1 MSRFS
6 QISCQNLTFTYRG
19 HAYRFCIIQFSL
31 SLALTSQ
38 KKANISVFQK
48 VVLMPL
54 NLGQF
59 SVQFSSVAQFCP
71 TLCDPMDCSTPGFPV
86 HHQLLELT
94 QTHVHQVSD
103 AIQHL
108 ILCHPLSSCLQ
119 FFPASGSFSVS
130 QFFTLG
136 GQSIGVSVSASVL
149 PMNI

>member
-1 MSRFS
+1 MLCS
-6 QISCQNLTFTYRG
+6 ISHIYRILYISYILIKLG
-19 HAYRFCIIQFSL
+19 GKSFEKFGAIFDAIIKLL
-31 SLALTSQ
+31 SYFPS
-38 KKANISVFQK
+38 FR
-48 VVLMPL
+48 MPL
-54 NLGQF
+54 
-59 SVQFSSVAQFCP
+59 FSSVAQSCP
-71 TLCDPMDCSTPGFPV
+71 TVCDPVDCSAPGFPV

-119 FFPASGSFSVS
+119 SFPASGSFSVS